1 VEWLV
6 ISWFLSFGW
15 VPEQVDAVNY
25 QSINRHNTTVA
36 EIGISGEM
44 ADRLTISA
52 SVETFQ
58 TMRENVFV
66 WAPYLANYRIG
77 ASLRIIDGIT
87 LNADHICTHPVLSS
101 QPSYLKSGGMTRV
114 YLKIQGTAHL

>member
-1 VEWLV
+1 MEWLI

-25 QSINRHNTTVA
+25 QSIERHNTTVA

-58 TMRENVFV
+58 TMGENVFV

-77 ASLRIIDGIT
+77 ASLRIIDGLT

-114 YLKIQGTAHL
+114 YLKIHGTAHL

>member
-1 VEWLV
+1 MKWLV

-44 ADRLTISA
+44 ANRLTISA

-58 TMRENVFV
+58 SFPKGSAYF
-66 WAPYLANYRIG
+66 APYLANYRIG
-77 ASLRIIDGIT
+77 ASLRIVDGLTI
-87 LNADHICTHPVLSS
+87 NADHICAHPVMSGKDL
-101 QPSYLKSGGMTRV
+101 YLKTGGMTRV

>member
-87 LNADHICTHPVLSS
+87 LNADHLCTHPVLSS

>member
-1 VEWLV
+1 MEWLV
-6 ISWFLSFGW
+6 ISWFLSFGF
-15 VPEQVDAVNY
+15 VPDQVDAVNY
-25 QSINRHNTTVA
+25 QSIERHNTTVA

-58 TMRENVFV
+58 AMDENVFT

-77 ASLRIIDGIT
+77 ATLRIIDGIT
-87 LNADHICTHPVLSS
+87 LNADHICTHPVMSGDKT
-101 QPSYLKSGGMTRV
+101 YIKSGGMTRV
-114 YLKIQGTAHL
+114 YLKIQGTSHL

>member
-1 VEWLV
+1 VKWLV

-15 VPEQVDAVNY
+15 VPEQVDGIGPLSLTRN
-25 QSINRHNTTVA
+25 NTTFA

-58 TMRENVFV
+58 ALPKESAYF
-66 WAPYLANYRIG
+66 APYLANYRIG

-87 LNADHICTHPVLSS
+87 LNADHLCTHPVLSS

-114 YLKIQGTAHL
+114 YLKIEGKAHL

>member
-1 VEWLV
+1 MKWLV

-58 TMRENVFV
+58 TLPKGSAYF
-66 WAPYLANYRIG
+66 APYLANYRIG

-87 LNADHICTHPVLSS
+87 LNADHICTHPVMSGKDL
-101 QPSYLKSGGMTRV
+101 YLKTGGMTRV

>member
-1 VEWLV
+1 MKWLV

-15 VPEQVDAVNY
+15 VPEQVDVVNY
-25 QSINRHNTTVA
+25 QSIERHNTTVA

-58 TMRENVFV
+58 ALPKGSVYF
-66 WAPYLANYRIG
+66 APYLANYRIG

-101 QPSYLKSGGMTRV
+101 DKTYTKSGGMTRV
-114 YLKIQGTAHL
+114 YLKIHGTAHL

>member
-1 VEWLV
+1 MEWLV
-6 ISWFLSFGW
+6 ISWFLSFGF
-15 VPEQVDAVNY
+15 VPDQVDAVNY
-25 QSINRHNTTVA
+25 QSIERHNTTVA

-58 TMRENVFV
+58 TMRENVSV

>member
-1 VEWLV
+1 MEWLV

-25 QSINRHNTTVA
+25 QSINRHNTTAA

-77 ASLRIIDGIT
+77 ASLRIVDGIT
-87 LNADHICTHPVLSS
+87 LNADHICAHPVLSS

-114 YLKIQGTAHL
+114 YLKIKGTAHL